1 MNKDK
6 SLELLRYI
14 IIGLLTTLL
23 NIFIYYVCANILN
36 IQYVVSTIIAWIVA
50 VIFSFFTNRD
60 FVFKNKKR
68 ETGFFKEFNMFWT
81 TRYLTGLLDVGIMFL
96 GVNIF
101 KQNDTEVKI
110 FSNII
115 GTILN
120 YIITKYLVFR

>member
-6 SLELLRYI
+6 GLELF
-14 IIGLLTTLL
+14 T
-23 NIFIYYVCANILN
+23 IYYYRLTYNVIKYIYLLCLCQYIEYY
-36 IQYVVSTIIAWIVA
+36 YVVSTIIAWIVA

-68 ETGFFKEFNMFWT
+68 KMGFFREFNMFWT

-120 YIITKYLVFR
+120 YIITKYLVF

>member
-6 SLELLRYI
+6 CLELLRYI

-23 NIFIYYVCANILN
+23 NIFIYYICANILN
-36 IQYVVSTIIAWIVA
+36 IHYVISTIIAWIIA

-96 GVNIF
+96 GVNVF
-101 KQNDTEVKI
+101 KQIDTEVKI

-120 YIITKYLVFR
+120 YVITKYLVFR

>member
-6 SLELLRYI
+6 CLELLRYI

-23 NIFIYYVCANILN
+23 NIFIYYICANILN
-36 IQYVVSTIIAWIVA
+36 IHYVISTIIAWIIA

-81 TRYLTGLLDVGIMFL
+81 TRYLTG
-96 GVNIF
+96 
-101 KQNDTEVKI
+101 
-110 FSNII
+110 
-115 GTILN
+115 
-120 YIITKYLVFR
+120 